1 MNGNSIETK
10 IVQAIQE
17 VIRPRGNDFIP
28 LHVPTFIGNEKDYVS
43 ECIETGWVSSVG
55 GFVDKFEKE
64 LSSFCGVEKAVATSN
79 GTSALHICLLLAGV
93 KPQDE
98 VLIPTM
104 TFVATANAVSYT
116 GAIPHFADSEKKT
129 LGLHPEKLSDHLDQ
143 IAELRADGCYN
154 HKTGRRIAAII
165 PMHTF
170 GHPVRIKDLLEVAD
184 KWSIPVVEDAA
195 ESLGSYY
202 QGKHTGS
209 FGLLSAV
216 SFNGNKIITAGGGGA
231 ILTNDPALAKRAKHL
246 TTTAKCSHPWNYIH
260 DEIGYNYRMP
270 NLNAALVLAQLEQ
283 MPKFLEHKR
292 KLAQRYSERFAD
304 VQGVDYVKEPK
315 DCKSNYW
322 LNTLLLQ
329 TAYEKR
335 SSTVLETLN
344 NAGLMA
350 RPVWT
355 PMHRLPM
362 YAKSPRMNLDI
373 AESLASRLINIP
385 SSFGL

>member
-10 IVQAIQE
+10 IVQAVQE

-55 GFVDKFEKE
+55 GFVDKFEKK
-64 LSSFCGVEKAVATSN
+64 LSSFCGVKKAVATSN

-154 HKTGRRIAAII
+154 HKTGRRIAAIM

-170 GHPVRIKDLLEVAD
+170 GHPVRMKALLEVAD

-202 QGKHTGS
+202 QGRHTGS

-216 SFNGNKIITAGGGGA
+216 SFNGNKIITAGEA
-231 ILTNDPALAKRAKHL
+231 IFGRLYVQPFG
-246 TTTAKCSHPWNYIH
+246 S
-260 DEIGYNYRMP
+260 YNFIMK
-270 NLNAALVLAQLEQ
+270 
-283 MPKFLEHKR
+283 KFLS
-292 KLAQRYSERFAD
+292 Y
-304 VQGVDYVKEPK
+304 
-315 DCKSNYW
+315 
-322 LNTLLLQ
+322 
-329 TAYEKR
+329 
-335 SSTVLETLN
+335 
-344 NAGLMA
+344 
-350 RPVWT
+350 
-355 PMHRLPM
+355 
-362 YAKSPRMNLDI
+362 
-373 AESLASRLINIP
+373 
-385 SSFGL
+385 